1 MSNKAFENTFEDL
14 TFEDLFGVE
23 RDDGLNFSTYP
34 YAGVVKAKLTGVE
47 DNVLIAI
54 AKILRNHSKYLG
66 VFRGYDNLRLPNQY
80 NGKARANFTLGDSYD
95 EKIGSDLAR
104 KRCMSKYHKN
114 FDKRMVSFLT
124 DVRTVL
130 AAVEHYCDTTGIDYS
145 NAESVTDIRA
155 KRFNNT

>member
-1 MSNKAFENTFEDL
+1 MSNVNLMAN
-14 TFEDLFGVE
+14 VE
-23 RDDGLNFSTYP
+23 RDDGLKFSTYP
-34 YAGVVKAKLTGVE
+34 EAGVVKAKLTGVE
-47 DNVLIAI
+47 ENVLIAI
-54 AKILRNHSKYLG
+54 AKILGNHSKYLG
-66 VFRGYDNLRLPNQY
+66 VTYDPALILSGQFT
-80 NGKARANFTLGDSYD
+80 GKARANFTLGDSYD

>member
-1 MSNKAFENTFEDL
+1 MSNVNLMAN
-14 TFEDLFGVE
+14 VE
-23 RDDGLNFSTYP
+23 RDDGLKFSTYP
-34 YAGVVKAKLTGVE
+34 EAGVVKAKLTGVQ
-47 DNVLIAI
+47 DNVFIAI
-54 AKILRNHSKYLG
+54 CKILGNHSKFLSVY
-66 VFRGYDNLRLPNQY
+66 YDDELELSNQY

>member
-1 MSNKAFENTFEDL
+1 MSNVNLMAN
-14 TFEDLFGVE
+14 VE
-23 RDDGLNFSTYP
+23 RDDGLKFSTYP
-34 YAGVVKAKLTGVE
+34 EAGVVKAKLTGVE
-47 DNVLIAI
+47 DNVFIAI
-54 AKILRNHSKYLG
+54 CKILGNHSKFLSVY
-66 VFRGYDNLRLPNQY
+66 YDDELELSNQY

>member
-1 MSNKAFENTFEDL
+1 MNNLNVFETN
-14 TFEDLFGVE
+14 
-23 RDDGLNFSTYP
+23 RDDGLKFSTYP
-34 YAGVVKAKLTGVE
+34 EAGVVKAKLTGVQ
-47 DNVLIAI
+47 DNVFIAI
-54 AKILRNHSKYLG
+54 YKLLDNHSKFLNVY
-66 VFRGYDNLRLPNQY
+66 YDGELMLDNQF

-124 DVRTVL
+124 DVRTLL
-130 AAVEHYCDTTGIDYS
+130 AAVEHYCDTTGIDYT
-145 NAESVTDIRA
+145 NAESVAEIRA